1 MGGIGS
7 EGSPHTFPE
16 SSTHDRPL
24 LPPVRDDIPYHASTI
39 SRKVQNSHPLAIP
52 NLPKFPINPG
62 SPSEPPASPNQAAV
76 TLLLRDVAAGKIGAD
91 GELLD
96 AVYAQL
102 HSLARQKMTGERS
115 GHTLG
120 ATGLVHEVYAKI
132 FAAESG
138 TPEFNDRAHFFR
150 AAAQAMRRVLIDYAR
165 SRRGSKRGGDGSWKR
180 VSLEGID
187 LAKPEDLDALLSI
200 DESICR
206 LELEDE
212 RAASVVRLR
221 FYAGLELDAVAAML
235 DLTVRSV
242 SRDWAFAR
250 AWLAKDLTDHAT
262 ADRREPGDADDQ

>member
-1 MGGIGS
+1 M
-7 EGSPHTFPE
+7 
-16 SSTHDRPL
+16 
-24 LPPVRDDIPYHASTI
+24 
-39 SRKVQNSHPLAIP
+39 
-52 NLPKFPINPG
+52 
-62 SPSEPPASPNQAAV
+62 
-76 TLLLRDVAAGKIGAD
+76 LLRDVAAGKTGAD
-91 GELLD
+91 SELLD

-102 HSLARQKMTGERS
+102 HSLARQKMTGERT

-132 FAAESG
+132 FAAESA

-150 AAAQAMRRVLIDYAR
+150 TAAQAMRRVLIDYAR

-206 LELEDE
+206 LEAEDE

-221 FYAGLELDAVAAML
+221 FYAGLELDAVAVML
-235 DLTVRSV
+235 DVTVRSV

-250 AWLAKDLTDHAT
+250 AWLAKDLTEHA
-262 ADRREPGDADDQ
+262 ASDGQREAGSSGE